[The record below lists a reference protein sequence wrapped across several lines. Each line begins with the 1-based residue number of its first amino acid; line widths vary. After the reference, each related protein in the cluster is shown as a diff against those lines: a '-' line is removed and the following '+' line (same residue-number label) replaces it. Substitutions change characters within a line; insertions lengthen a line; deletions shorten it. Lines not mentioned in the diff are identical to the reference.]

1 MLKDRHLKFA
11 SRTIILVL
19 VVSSFA
25 ALSANYTI
33 IPVLGRYNYD
43 YPQQAFAQSGG
54 KSDTALNNFIGK
66 GKIDSVIYTV
76 SGRWNA
82 FGNWVLVVSDGVL
95 KSFNT
100 DMIWNNRTAS
110 HTHEFRNFEAK
121 NHRIELASD
130 GSVTIKGKMDV
141 GTNHV
146 ITWQKVPAEIVIE
159 KGRIITVSLDDEKT
173 NHHFGDQTIHGTVD
187 SLKRCSTTP
196 GPDMQVSSGCA

>member
-1 MLKDRHLKFA
+1 MQDL
-11 SRTIILVL
+11 
-19 VVSSFA
+19 
-25 ALSANYTI
+25 
-33 IPVLGRYNYD
+33 
-43 YPQQAFAQSGG
+43 YPSEKVAQ
-54 KSDTALNNFIGK
+54 
-66 GKIDSVIYTV
+66 
-76 SGRWNA
+76 
-82 FGNWVLVVSDGVL
+82 
-95 KSFNT
+95 

-130 GSVTIKGKMDV
+130 GSLTIKGKMDV

-196 GPDMQVSSGCA
+196 GPDMQVSSGCASWILSTMLNDQYHMRLNVS